1 MSLIKKISVVCLGT
15 AFFGAI
21 SAANATPMFYNNST
35 DFNTAATG
43 ITLSTNGLDGHPTGS
58 LPSTANGIKI
68 SSTNTGSISASP
80 HDASGNAV
88 QMLTASG
95 GTAITFAFST
105 AINAFAIDVWDLGT
119 QGPTTFT
126 VALSTGGSMA
136 YNLLLASSHGLKSL
150 YGVID
155 TVEAFTSVTLTNLD
169 FGDLVEFDNVQYGNG
184 PTAVNL
190 PAFPVA
196 EPGTLALFGLGL
208 VGLGFARRRKATV

>member
-1 MSLIKKISVVCLGT
+1 
-15 AFFGAI
+15 
-21 SAANATPMFYNNST
+21 
-35 DFNTAATG
+35 
-43 ITLSTNGLDGHPTGS
+43 
-58 LPSTANGIKI
+58 
-68 SSTNTGSISASP
+68 
-80 HDASGNAV
+80 
-88 QMLTASG
+88 
-95 GTAITFAFST
+95 
-105 AINAFAIDVWDLGT
+105 
-119 QGPTTFT
+119 
-126 VALSTGGSMA
+126 MA